1 MREEFV
7 KLRVTCDLLRID
19 TSQHDFEHWLALR
32 RNELQLVGEVNTLT
46 EDDEELLQTQDLLS
60 KWLLGQLLAGFFGVA
75 VKHHEGFGATNCISR
90 KERVDLGR
98 LLWVCCQVTL
108 PLLKKSEDEALG

>member
-1 MREEFV
+1 MCEEFV
-7 KLRVTCDLLRID
+7 KLRVTRDLLRIYP
-19 TSQHDFEHWLALR
+19 SQHDFEHWLALR
-32 RNELQLVGEVNTLT
+32 RNELQLVGEVNTLS
-46 EDDEELLQTQDLLS
+46 EDDEEFLQTQDLLS

-75 VKHHEGFGATNCISR
+75 VEHHEGLGATNRISR
-90 KERVDLGR
+90 KKRVYLGR